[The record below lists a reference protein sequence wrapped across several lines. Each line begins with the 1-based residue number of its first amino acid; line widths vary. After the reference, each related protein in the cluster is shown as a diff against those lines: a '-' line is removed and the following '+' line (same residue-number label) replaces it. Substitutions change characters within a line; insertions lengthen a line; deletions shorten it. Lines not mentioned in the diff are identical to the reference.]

1 MRRESRP
8 GRPRVCASKPR
19 TPYHPWVKA
28 LRVVYLAL
36 GASTAS
42 LSVFIA
48 VILQQRGLS
57 SQLIGLISGSGA
69 LALFGAIAFWGHIG
83 DRVLGRRATLQLV
96 VVIAIAIAVCI
107 GLSPPPILLVILVIG
122 FICTHGGA
130 LALSDALAVNALQNP
145 ARQYGKVRM
154 MASLSFALATI
165 GVGFACDRFGY
176 SVTSLFYLF
185 FGSCLVSAAFASPPD
200 RDAATRSREAYASET
215 SSRFGSTGTALR
227 TQPRLLPLL
236 ATIAVVAAA
245 MAVSSTFLSLRL
257 IALGGQASDV
267 AMSFGISAFAE
278 IPGMFLSA
286 RLAHRFGLRG
296 VFCLSAIAYAA
307 AFASWAVLLSPS
319 AIVATR
325 LLTGLAFAGITYSM
339 VLAIGQL
346 LPRALQATGQALY
359 QGTASGIASAGGNMI
374 GGVLYGVLGAPML
387 FLICAGL
394 CVVGGLMALGTLPG
408 RATVTIGA
416 LDESIRT

>member
-1 MRRESRP
+1 
-8 GRPRVCASKPR
+8 
-19 TPYHPWVKA
+19 VKA

-48 VILQQRGLS
+48 VILQERGLS
-57 SQLIGLISGSGA
+57 PQVIGLISGIGA
-69 LALFGAIAFWGHIG
+69 LALFGAIAFWGHIS
-83 DRVLGRRATLQLV
+83 DRVLGRRTTLQLV

-107 GLSPPPILLVILVIG
+107 GLSPPPILLATLVVG
-122 FICTHGGA
+122 FTCTHGGV
-130 LALSDALAVNALQNP
+130 LALSDALAVNALQSP
-145 ARQYGKVRM
+145 TQQYGKIRL
-154 MASLSFALATI
+154 MASLSFAVATI

-176 SVTSLFYLF
+176 SVTSLFYVF
-185 FGSCLVSAAFASPPD
+185 FGSCLVTAAFAASPD
-200 RDAATRSREAYASET
+200 RAAAVRSRDTSLLEM
-215 SSRFGSTGTALR
+215 SSRLGSTGIAFR
-227 TQPRLLPLL
+227 IQPRLLPVLG
-236 ATIAVVAAA
+236 TIAVLSVATTI
-245 MAVSSTFLSLRL
+245 SSTFLSLRL

-267 AMSFGISAFAE
+267 ALSFGISAFAE
-278 IPGMFLSA
+278 IPGMFLAA
-286 RLAHRFGLRG
+286 RLSRRFGLRG

-307 AFASWAVLLSPS
+307 AFASWAILMSPS

-339 VLAIGQL
+339 VLTIGQL

-374 GGVLYGVLGAPML
+374 GGVLYGALGAPML

-394 CVVGGLMALGTLPG
+394 CVVGGFIALGTLPG
-408 RATVTIGA
+408 RVIVPMGA
-416 LDESIRT
+416 LEESTGEEIASL

>member
-1 MRRESRP
+1 M
-8 GRPRVCASKPR
+8 
-19 TPYHPWVKA
+19 KA

-48 VILQQRGLS
+48 VILQERGLS
-57 SQLIGLISGSGA
+57 SQVIGLISGIGA

-83 DRVLGRRATLQLV
+83 DRVLGRRTTLQLV

-107 GLSPPPILLVILVIG
+107 GLSPPPILLAILVIG
-122 FICTHGGA
+122 FTCTHGGA

-145 ARQYGKVRM
+145 ARQYGKIRL
-154 MASLSFALATI
+154 MASLSFAVATI

-200 RDAATRSREAYASET
+200 RVAATTSRETNASES
-215 SSRFGSTGTALR
+215 SSRFGSTGTAFR
-227 TQPRLLPLL
+227 TQPRLLPVL

-245 MAVSSTFLSLRL
+245 MTASTTFLSLRL

-278 IPGMFLSA
+278 IPGMFLAA
-286 RLAHRFGLRG
+286 RLSRRFGLRG
-296 VFCLSAIAYAA
+296 VFCLSAVAYSA
-307 AFASWAVLLSPS
+307 AFASWAVLTSPS

-325 LLTGLAFAGITYSM
+325 LLTGLAFAGITFSM
-339 VLAIGQL
+339 VLTIGQL

-374 GGVLYGVLGAPML
+374 GGVLYGALGAPML

-394 CVVGGLMALGTLPG
+394 CVAGGFIALGTLPG
-408 RATVTIGA
+408 RVIGPMGA
-416 LDESIRT
+416 LEESTGEEIASV

>member
-1 MRRESRP
+1 M
-8 GRPRVCASKPR
+8 
-19 TPYHPWVKA
+19 KA

-48 VILQQRGLS
+48 VILQERGLS

-107 GLSPPPILLVILVIG
+107 GLSPPPILLVILVILVIG

-200 RDAATRSREAYASET
+200 RDAATRSRDAYASEA

-339 VLAIGQL
+339 VLSIGQL

-408 RATVTIGA
+408 RAIVTMGA
-416 LDESIRT
+416 LDESIRK

>member
-1 MRRESRP
+1 
-8 GRPRVCASKPR
+8 
-19 TPYHPWVKA
+19 
-28 LRVVYLAL
+28 
-36 GASTAS
+36 
-42 LSVFIA
+42 
-48 VILQQRGLS
+48 
-57 SQLIGLISGSGA
+57 
-69 LALFGAIAFWGHIG
+69 
-83 DRVLGRRATLQLV
+83 
-96 VVIAIAIAVCI
+96 
-107 GLSPPPILLVILVIG
+107 
-122 FICTHGGA
+122 
-130 LALSDALAVNALQNP
+130 VNALQDP
-145 ARQYGKVRM
+145 GRQYGKIRI

-200 RDAATRSREAYASET
+200 RPATRSRQTQSLEM

-245 MAVSSTFLSLRL
+245 MTASSTFLSLRL
-257 IALGGQASDV
+257 ITLGGQASDV

-278 IPGMFLSA
+278 IPGMFLAA
-286 RLAHRFGLRG
+286 RLSSRFGLRG
-296 VFCLSAIAYAA
+296 VFCLSAIAYGA
-307 AFASWAVLLSPS
+307 AFASWAVLQSPT

-339 VLAIGQL
+339 VLSIGQL

-374 GGVLYGVLGAPML
+374 GGVLYGALGAPML
-387 FLICAGL
+387 FLMCAGV
-394 CVVGGLMALGTLPG
+394 CVVGGLMALGSLPG
-408 RATVTIGA
+408 RVAVPPDA
-416 LDESIRT
+416 LGEPKRT